1 MLLHLK
7 RKYEKLCSD
16 FGCCYGFAG
25 HDLRT
30 MIKIDTRINEYQF
43 DLGSDKERQK
53 HNVIRM
59 SQTTAY
65 LSLTFSLFCP
75 PFLGGK
81 YFFFLETKRIKQMKG
96 I

>member
-1 MLLHLK
+1 MLK
-7 RKYEKLCSD
+7 TD
-16 FGCCYGFAG
+16 A
-25 HDLRT
+25 
-30 MIKIDTRINEYQF
+30 RINEYQF